1 MKLENNFDCQRPNTY
16 KHFTKDL
23 GTWLMA
29 GHHIAFVPIKLTPR
43 QLSGD
48 QFSRLL
54 ITVQIEQQQ
63 PGFYTG
69 KLVTGTQ
76 QLGSGHRSPGRVPTR
91 RIQI

>member
-1 MKLENNFDCQRPNTY
+1 MAGVKVGVKLENNFDCQRPNTY

-43 QLSGD
+43 KPSGD
-48 QFSRLL
+48 QFSHVL
-54 ITVQIEQQQ
+54 ITVQIEQQ

-69 KLVTGTQ
+69 KLVTV
-76 QLGSGHRSPGRVPTR
+76 LFPLMLIS
-91 RIQI
+91 

>member
-1 MKLENNFDCQRPNTY
+1 MTGVIGAKLENNFDCQRPNTY

-29 GHHIAFVPIKLTPR
+29 GQHIAFVPPR
-43 QLSGD
+43 KLSGD

-54 ITVQIEQQQ
+54 ITIQIEQQ

-69 KLVTGTQ
+69 KLVTV
-76 QLGSGHRSPGRVPTR
+76 LFPLMLIS
-91 RIQI
+91 